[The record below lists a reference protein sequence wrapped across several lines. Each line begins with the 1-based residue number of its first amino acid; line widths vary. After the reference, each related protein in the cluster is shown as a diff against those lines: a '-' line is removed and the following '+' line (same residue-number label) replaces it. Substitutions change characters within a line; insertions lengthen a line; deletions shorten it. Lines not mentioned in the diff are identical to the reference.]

1 MPYMGVTEER
11 FHIDWHGLRDSSS
24 IPLAI
29 ITEEFFNFVTYDDN
43 NKLIQEPTQFNKDWA

>member
-1 MPYMGVTEER
+1 MGVTEER

-24 IPLAI
+24 ISLAI

-43 NKLIQEPTQFNKDWA
+43 NKLIQEPTQFNKD